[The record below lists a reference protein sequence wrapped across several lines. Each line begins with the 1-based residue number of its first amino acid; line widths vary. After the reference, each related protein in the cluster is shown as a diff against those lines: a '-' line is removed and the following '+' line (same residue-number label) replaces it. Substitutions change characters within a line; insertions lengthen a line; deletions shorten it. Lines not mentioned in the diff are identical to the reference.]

1 MVYAMMSIGILG
13 FIVWSF
19 LLMASPSREAGNIFN
34 FAVCWNS
41 LMLISTLH
49 GENLI
54 SYTQSADNL
63 SLYSLK
69 DNKQSVSETI
79 RETFLNF
86 SAFRIYY
93 NTLFKNTDHLSDEW
107 LTWFIGFAEGDGA
120 IQTYDKGK
128 RVRFVL
134 TQKESDILHKI
145 QFKLN
150 IGVVKHF
157 PQGKSGKNN
166 DFYRWIVDNPLHIL
180 LLAFLFN
187 GNLAQNHRIEQL
199 ALWVNA
205 LNNRFGSETIKLKNT
220 PVSITLQ
227 DAWLSGFTDAEGCFN
242 VSITV
247 NSRYTL
253 GHVIKMRYLLDQKDS
268 VILNKVYELFG
279 FGSIRLKKSKK
290 PGKLS
295 ITPRLI
301 SDNKKIEPSSSGGR
315 LYSSQPLLQMKL
327 DPFFLTGFTDAE
339 GSFMI
344 NVRKSPNSKFGW
356 SVKLIFQ
363 IELHKKDKDL
373 LNLIKSYFQEVGNI
387 NKVRD
392 CLSFRV
398 SSVADIVNVILPHF
412 DSYPLNTIKSAD
424 YFLFREVALM
434 MKEKQHLSKEG
445 WARVLALKA
454 SSNKGFSE
462 ELKVAFP
469 DIIPADR
476 SPVQVEKINPN
487 WLSGF
492 VSGDGG
498 FHVNIFNSRT
508 NNLGSGV
515 KLIFKLTQHIKD
527 EKLLRSLISYFGCG
541 GYYRVNPEVG
551 DLLVSNF
558 SDLKNKIIPLFKEY
572 PILGIKSQDFQDFC
586 KVAELM
592 EQKKHLTKEGLLKI
606 KEIKAGMNKGRTIS
620 ENNLLLPP
628 KDDDGDDDDD
638 GGSGKSSSGEK
649 SATSQKAVTLRSGTD
664 NVYRY
669 TATGFKPLKDVI
681 AYFKLF
687 PLQTKKAL
695 SFEKWLTIHNQ
706 VSNKLHLTEEG
717 LSHVRTLQKQINLNN
732 SMTNKTGK
740 A

>member
-1 MVYAMMSIGILG
+1 MSIGILG
-13 FIVWSF
+13 FIVWSYVT
-19 LLMASPSREAGNIFN
+19 MASPYGDVGNLIN

-41 LMLISTLH
+41 LVLISTLH

-54 SYTQSADNL
+54 SGGRLLRRWPTPYPLRGCGYTQSADNL

-120 IQTYDKGK
+120 IQTYDEGK

-166 DFYRWIVDNPLHIL
+166 DFYRWMVDNPSHIL

-242 VSITV
+242 VSITA

-279 FGSIRLKKSKK
+279 FG
-290 PGKLS
+290 
-295 ITPRLI
+295 
-301 SDNKKIEPSSSGGR
+301 
-315 LYSSQPLLQMKL
+315 
-327 DPFFLTGFTDAE
+327 
-339 GSFMI
+339 
-344 NVRKSPNSKFGW
+344 
-356 SVKLIFQ
+356 
-363 IELHKKDKDL
+363 
-373 LNLIKSYFQEVGNI
+373 
-387 NKVRD
+387 KV
-392 CLSFRV
+392 S
-398 SSVADIVNVILPHF
+398 
-412 DSYPLNTIKSAD
+412 
-424 YFLFREVALM
+424 
-434 MKEKQHLSKEG
+434 
-445 WARVLALKA
+445 
-454 SSNKGFSE
+454 
-462 ELKVAFP
+462 
-469 DIIPADR
+469 
-476 SPVQVEKINPN
+476 
-487 WLSGF
+487 
-492 VSGDGG
+492 
-498 FHVNIFNSRT
+498 
-508 NNLGSGV
+508 
-515 KLIFKLTQHIKD
+515 
-527 EKLLRSLISYFGCG
+527 
-541 GYYRVNPEVG
+541 
-551 DLLVSNF
+551 
-558 SDLKNKIIPLFKEY
+558 
-572 PILGIKSQDFQDFC
+572 
-586 KVAELM
+586 
-592 EQKKHLTKEGLLKI
+592 
-606 KEIKAGMNKGRTIS
+606 
-620 ENNLLLPP
+620 
-628 KDDDGDDDDD
+628 
-638 GGSGKSSSGEK
+638 
-649 SATSQKAVTLRSGTD
+649 LRSGTD

-669 TATGFKPLKDVI
+669 TATGFKPLNDVI